1 MGERKPTNITM
12 GSFHTHSF
20 LLIPILLVSPPHLT
34 FHIQGVIPFVGLY
47 FGLTLPYPLKTRSYP
62 QKQDWTKKSMST
74 SWTLPGISSWDS
86 TRQNWPTELADLWT
100 YHHPSH
106 SPQMPQTRGRTCCVL
121 SPCTW
126 LQHGKGRDMTWSSG
140 ELHWQPIFTNWTPSF
155 THSAGFAGTLEACRW
170 QANWPHAGVT
180 ITILKTYHSL
190 GHGREKVDWV
200 VAFLHSEKNALS
212 S

>member
-34 FHIQGVIPFVGLY
+34 FHIQGVIPVVGLY

-86 TRQNWPTELADLWT
+86 TRQNWPTELAELWT
-100 YHHPSH
+100 YPLSADATNERTYLPCIVSLYLTPARQRTWHDMKLGGTKLATNFHQLNTQLYPFSWLCRNLGG
-106 SPQMPQTRGRTCCVL
+106 MPMAGKLAAWRCDNNDSEDL
-121 SPCTW
+121 SQSW
-126 LQHGKGRDMTWSSG
+126 SWSWKG
-140 ELHWQPIFTNWTPSF
+140 
-155 THSAGFAGTLEACRW
+155 C
-170 QANWPHAGVT
+170 
-180 ITILKTYHSL
+180 
-190 GHGREKVDWV
+190 WV
-200 VAFLHSEKNALS
+200 PTQRKNRS
-212 S
+212 